1 MIQSERYLQGLRRF
15 HNRSVQARSF
25 VVGDLVLRS
34 IPKSDKPHKLAPQWE
49 GPYVVSQ
56 VLGPGTYCLE
66 EADGTPLPTAWN
78 VEHLKK
84 FYP

>member
-1 MIQSERYLQGLRRF
+1 LIQFECYLQGLRRF
-15 HNRSVQARSF
+15 HSRLVQARSF
-25 VVGDLVLRS
+25 VAGDLVLRS
-34 IPKSDKPHKLAPQWE
+34 ISKSDRPHKLAPQWE

-56 VLGPGTYCLE
+56 VLGPGTYRLE
-66 EADGTPLPTAWN
+66 EADGTPLSNAWN